1 METKNKIFGY
11 MSYNKF
17 YREDLIERDR
27 DFYKEY
33 EEMKSK
39 FRELDP
45 ILNNR
50 LYDAGYLNGGCAYI
64 IEDKLLHGKIAD
76 LRNLHSSFETITGEE
91 MDYRPYIII
100 SPIEISNS
108 ISHQCGTIFHSLTIV
123 YKVID
128 FGISIQNGDIE
139 QVSFRNIV
147 GELNCKNTLKSKL
160 LSYRDPEFKSKVKM
174 PCFELSDLDDVD
186 YVVEEITPHLKMN
199 YCRGLERLVT
209 SSSNS
214 FLAIMLEVLSEIL
227 NGKEMKIK
235 NVRKIT
241 VYDFIPVASSSKEHI
256 PGIHEMVGLIP
267 KSGLI
272 EYDDN
277 TIREMNAGELDRVPA
292 FNASYKHIIE
302 TIFNPD
308 EHWARSVEIPYSS
321 REGDCTLVY
330 RLNMKWVGEY
340 MSLMSIAPIFIEKEH
355 KIEKTRGK
363 KLTFNITGLY
373 STCNDKGKI
382 KTALQNIFSKIQ
394 LYTTTNGGE
403 EPCPDVNFEK
413 VTLKSFEP
421 SSDGLMRLSVDL
433 EFTSN
438 EDVDTKDRRFVL
450 DYCGNQIIG
459 EEDPRKSHDLRLA
472 RSLIIRKWFQE

>member
-1 METKNKIFGY
+1 MEVKDKIFGH
-11 MSYNKF
+11 MSRHKF

-27 DFYKEY
+27 DFYKKY

-39 FRELDP
+39 FQELDP

-50 LYDAGYLNGGCAYI
+50 LYDAGYLNGGCAYT
-64 IEDKLLHGKIAD
+64 IEDKLLHGKIDD

-91 MDYRPYIII
+91 MDYRPYITII
-100 SPIEISNS
+100 PMEISNS
-108 ISHQCGTIFHSLTIV
+108 ISHQCGSIFHSLTIV

-128 FGISIQNGDIE
+128 FGISIQNRAIE
-139 QVSFRNIV
+139 SVSFRNIV

-160 LSYRDPEFKSKVKM
+160 LSYRDPEFKSKIKI
-174 PCFELSDLDDVD
+174 PYFDLSDLDDID
-186 YVVEEITPHLKMN
+186 YVVKNIIPYLEMD
-199 YCRGLERLVT
+199 YCRGMERLVT

-214 FLAIMLEVLSEIL
+214 FLSTMFEVLSEIL
-227 NGKEMKIK
+227 NRKETKIK

-241 VYDFIPVASSSKEHI
+241 VSDFVPVASGLKEHI
-256 PGIHEMVGLIP
+256 PGMHEMIGLIP

-292 FNASYKHIIE
+292 FNAAYKHIIE
-302 TIFNPD
+302 TLFNPD
-308 EHWARSVEIPYSS
+308 EHGVRTVEIPYSS
-321 REGDCTLVY
+321 RDGDCTLVY
-330 RLNMKWVGEY
+330 HLNMKWIGEY
-340 MSLMSIAPIFIEKEH
+340 MSLMSIAPIFIEQEH
-355 KIEKTRGK
+355 KIEKTKGK
-363 KLTFNITGLY
+363 KLKFNITGLY
-373 STCNDKGKI
+373 STCDDKEKI
-382 KTALQNIFSKIQ
+382 NTMLQYIFSKIQ
-394 LYTTTNGGE
+394 LYITTDGGE

-421 SSDGLMRLSVDL
+421 TNDGLMRLSVDL

-438 EDVDTKDRRFVL
+438 EDVNTKDRKFIL

-472 RSLIIRKWFQE
+472 RSLIIRK